1 MGEAHAPS
9 IPAVWC
15 PEKWS
20 TGAPHLRLYAAGEI
34 ELGNPRSID
43 PIHYALDLLKGHSDL
58 LGLINFDISNISTS
72 IMFEDTKFFTMFDMF
87 HEVFRFP
94 VYVSTTYIPGVQSEF
109 CLLIFSAKYV
119 FCRICITKFL
129 RKNHIIMCT
138 RAFRFK

>member
-20 TGAPHLRLYAAGEI
+20 TGAPHLRLSAAGEI
-34 ELGNPRSID
+34 ELGNLRSID

-58 LGLINFDISNISTS
+58 LGANQLRYQQYIYFNHVLRH
-72 IMFEDTKFFTMFDMF
+72 TKFFTMFDMF

-129 RKNHIIMCT
+129 RKKSHYNVHKSI
-138 RAFRFK
+138 

>member
-20 TGAPHLRLYAAGEI
+20 TGAPHLRLSAAGEI
-34 ELGNPRSID
+34 ELGNLRSID

-72 IMFEDTKFFTMFDMF
+72 IMF
-87 HEVFRFP
+87 
-94 VYVSTTYIPGVQSEF
+94 
-109 CLLIFSAKYV
+109 
-119 FCRICITKFL
+119 
-129 RKNHIIMCT
+129 
-138 RAFRFK
+138 